1 MNSPKFT
8 KYSFKIEN
16 YDKHKWAAVHRLR
29 HSIVRFAPA
38 LQLPLLSL
46 QCARYYIQDGIIGKT
61 SSIDFWTKA
70 QQPINLSPIFA
81 RHWHHISICFKP
93 FHVNQQ
99 ARCLE
104 SFKSTSPMILRASS
118 DGLMVESYLSWL
130 FCFVMVCR
138 STVRHSA
145 WFPMPFASK
154 ILPVP
159 SNWISW
165 LVIGFTTSAPPE
177 MVCVAVEQR
186 F

>member
-1 MNSPKFT
+1 MNSLKFT
-8 KYSFKIEN
+8 KYSSKIEN
-16 YDKHKWAAVHRLR
+16 YDKHKWAALNGLR

-38 LQLPLLSL
+38 LQLPLLSW
-46 QCARYYIQDGIIGKT
+46 QYTRYYIQDGMIGKT

-81 RHWHHISICFKP
+81 RHHISICFKP
-93 FHVNQQ
+93 FHVNHQ

-104 SFKSTSPMILRASS
+104 SFKSSLYQSDDSSRIIQWS
-118 DGLMVESYLSWL
+118 DGWVL
-130 FCFVMVCR
+130 FVMIVLFRYGLPFDCA
-138 STVRHSA
+138 SLNCMPT
-145 WFPMPFASK
+145 PFASK

-159 SNWISW
+159 SYWISW